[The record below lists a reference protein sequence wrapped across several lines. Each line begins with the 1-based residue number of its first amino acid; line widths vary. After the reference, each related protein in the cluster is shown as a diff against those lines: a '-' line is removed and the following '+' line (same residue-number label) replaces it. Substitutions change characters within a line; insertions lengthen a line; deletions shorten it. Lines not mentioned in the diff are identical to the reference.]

1 MLLVYGAQ
9 NSFGVFFKPMIS
21 DFGWSR
27 AETAGP
33 FALQFLIGGIGSI
46 IAGSLSDRFGPRKVV
61 AVGGLI
67 LSAGYL
73 LTATIHDLW
82 QLYLYYGIIA
92 AAGSS
97 AMYVPVVSL
106 ITRWFRKR
114 RGLVSGIGI
123 SGIGFGIGVVPLVA
137 SHIIAVTDWQ
147 FAMLVVGLI
156 SLLIVVI
163 AHFLKNAP
171 PDPVSIEKSESLS
184 PSPGDRREFTFR
196 QAAAT
201 PQFWMVFASWICYGY
216 FAQLTLVH
224 IVPYASDIGLT
235 AVAAATVLTVIGLV
249 GTPSRILL
257 GLIGD
262 RLGNRITIFAGF
274 AILAVAYI
282 ALTASESV
290 ITLYLFAAVFGAL
303 SGFGILIVPTIAEI
317 YGFRD
322 LGAISGVIVS
332 GYNLGGAISPPLA
345 GAIFDRTQSYEWG
358 FASCAL
364 LGLISAFIFWRVKR
378 SAVALPPDLVQVGRK
393 P

>member
-1 MLLVYGAQ
+1 MLLVYGTQ
-9 NSFGVFFKPMIS
+9 NSFGVFFKPMIK

-33 FALQFLIGGIGSI
+33 FALQFLVGGIGSI
-46 IAGSLSDRFGPRKVV
+46 VAGSLSDRFGPRKVV
-61 AVGGLI
+61 AIGGLI
-67 LSAGYL
+67 LSGGYL
-73 LTATIHDLW
+73 LTATIHSLW
-82 QLYLYYGIIA
+82 QLYLYYGIVA
-92 AAGSS
+92 AAGTS

-106 ITRWFRKR
+106 IARWFAKR

-137 SHIIAVTDWQ
+137 SNIIAATDWRS
-147 FAMLVVGLI
+147 AMLFVGLI

-163 AHFLKNAP
+163 AQFLKNAP
-171 PDPVSIEKSESLS
+171 QDSVSSEKSQSQNAGRVYS
-184 PSPGDRREFTFR
+184 RDFTFR
-196 QAAAT
+196 RAAAT

-224 IVPYASDIGLT
+224 IVPYATDIGMT

-262 RLGNRITIFAGF
+262 RLGNRTTIFAGF
-274 AILAVAYI
+274 AILAVAYVG
-282 ALTASESV
+282 LTASDSV

-345 GAIFDRTQSYEWG
+345 GAIFDKTQSYEWA
-358 FASCAL
+358 FASCAV
-364 LGLISAFIFWRVKR
+364 LGLVSAFIFWRVKR
-378 SAVALPPDLVQVGRK
+378 SAVAAAQIPHK
-393 P
+393 